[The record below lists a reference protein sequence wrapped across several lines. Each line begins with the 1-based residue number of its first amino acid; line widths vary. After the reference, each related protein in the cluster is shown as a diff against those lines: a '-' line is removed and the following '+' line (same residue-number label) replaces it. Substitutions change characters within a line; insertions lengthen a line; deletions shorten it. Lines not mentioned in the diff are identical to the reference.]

1 MLNAQQVTSSMYI
14 ILNKF
19 LKCKPT
25 QYTRPLRNVS
35 CHSEYLKN
43 RWPDLD
49 VPWQPVGGDLTG
61 IHEQSLSAGARQSA
75 VRCRWLNLCTVWPS
89 HSKWP
94 SQQISE
100 SASMRLPILQLS
112 CGLFFGKTSLH
123 PGLSAPL
130 QHSFGSLGRMA
141 FPKLKITVES
151 EEICECD
158 GHTVH
163 KLSQRRLTTDWLAPR
178 ESDCS
183 WVHSNVSSNWLLS
196 YFKATRPVL

>member
-112 CGLFFGKTSLH
+112 CRLFFWQNIASPRSLST
-123 PGLSAPL
+123 PTAQLWLPRTYG
-130 QHSFGSLGRMA
+130 
-141 FPKLKITVES
+141 FPKAKNYRWKWGDLWMRWSHSTQAQS
-151 EEICECD
+151 TAS
-158 GHTVH
+158 HY
-163 KLSQRRLTTDWLAPR
+163 RLTSPTGEWL
-178 ESDCS
+178 
-183 WVHSNVSSNWLLS
+183 
-196 YFKATRPVL
+196 FMGTQ